1 MEKRKAG
8 PWIQTQHCLPLM
20 DVGSYFRVSDVH
32 LETEDNDGD
41 FLDSAL
47 CAPDKQ

>member
-1 MEKRKAG
+1 MG
-8 PWIQTQHCLPLM
+8 SGQHCLPLM
-20 DVGSYFRVSDVH
+20 APYLVGSYFRASDVH
-32 LETEDNDGD
+32 LETDDNDGD